1 MNPTSSPSIQN
12 IPEDIARLIAFYAL
26 PSRPTPSRSQS
37 PVSLSQV
44 SSTWRNVVLSASELW
59 STLYISAKSIDL
71 DVLEICQQQAVE
83 WLRRAEGRPLSIFFH
98 LGVGMEIRNRPHEP
112 NEDELLGLQKFLTS
126 LSPFI
131 PQARRIGF
139 EYVYI
144 GQLLDLLP
152 DVHWTVENLE
162 ALDIVSEFEDDL
174 ATVIHKFPPD
184 TLFDQVVPKLR
195 ELIVKGEFMIDSLES
210 SLALPWSMLTKVVIA
225 DSLQHITTWVDI
237 MQSCPQ
243 MEFGEFNLLVY
254 EDPEQYRLPNQLH
267 THLETLNLT
276 ISTKLV
282 EVISLF
288 QFTSLRNVY
297 LRSGLRDEEDR
308 DAFPPASHFQ
318 NFHGLRSLYLDSI
331 DGVDMDI
338 TLLICILREGINLEE
353 LTLIHM
359 GKDNALLFE
368 AMSYDQ
374 SPQIIPHLGFLR
386 IEVMPERNSKSLELQ
401 PHWRLLYDML
411 VSRTLGIMPIGYRQL
426 QKLSLSEYP
435 TDKARAP
442 GAYFP
447 VAQTLAQ
454 MLFPCREAGVE
465 IILGEDS
472 ELDWI
477 PLHIR
482 AFEM

>member
-1 MNPTSSPSIQN
+1 M
-12 IPEDIARLIAFYAL
+12 
-26 PSRPTPSRSQS
+26 
-37 PVSLSQV
+37 LSC
-44 SSTWRNVVLSASELW
+44 L
-59 STLYISAKSIDL
+59 
-71 DVLEICQQQAVE
+71 
-83 WLRRAEGRPLSIFFH
+83 
-98 LGVGMEIRNRPHEP
+98 
-112 NEDELLGLQKFLTS
+112 
-126 LSPFI
+126 
-131 PQARRIGF
+131 
-139 EYVYI
+139 
-144 GQLLDLLP
+144 
-152 DVHWTVENLE
+152 
-162 ALDIVSEFEDDL
+162 
-174 ATVIHKFPPD
+174 
-184 TLFDQVVPKLR
+184 
-195 ELIVKGEFMIDSLES
+195 
-210 SLALPWSMLTKVVIA
+210 
-225 DSLQHITTWVDI
+225 
-237 MQSCPQ
+237 Q
-243 MEFGEFNLLVY
+243 MEFGEFSVLVE

-318 NFHGLRSLYLDSI
+318 NFHGLCSLYLDSI

-359 GKDNALLFE
+359 GKDNTLLFE